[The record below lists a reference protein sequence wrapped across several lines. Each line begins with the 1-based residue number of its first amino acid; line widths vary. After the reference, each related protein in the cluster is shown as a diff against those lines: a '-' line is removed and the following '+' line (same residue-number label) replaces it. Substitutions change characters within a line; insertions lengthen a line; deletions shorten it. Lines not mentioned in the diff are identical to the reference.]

1 MNLTHDYFV
10 AILRRCFN
18 RYPVLLRPVVYPV
31 KFQRRNGE
39 FYYGL
44 KSDIASCRLCEPFR
58 NFGLRCCRRLRCAPG
73 RARFGVSK
81 SRGSYSAVAA
91 AQARAAANA
100 RRVKLMKKAVSMQ
113 RKLSAADQTAKKG
126 DLQVASIIYV
136 RLAANRSNR
145 LVAAAAAARSRINY
159 LKNLGRKKLEKIDV
173 EFEEVFSNIH
183 ASPTAGESPRD
194 IVSASEADLGTQ
206 NKLVLE
212 KFDEFDKLRRDFQ
225 FVPQISREIKSHILR
240 QRAKPKFAAILNE
253 PDAKALWQLG
263 RQHER
268 KKQICCAFLVYE
280 KAEHLLPEASAVLAK
295 NRLAKLKQNER
306 VVASAERCRKLE
318 WCHLNYVRA
327 KQLIKVKPVRAREM
341 FFQVVRRSP
350 PDSRIHQEALQQI
363 ETIDRV
369 SS

>member
-1 MNLTHDYFV
+1 
-10 AILRRCFN
+10 
-18 RYPVLLRPVVYPV
+18 
-31 KFQRRNGE
+31 
-39 FYYGL
+39 
-44 KSDIASCRLCEPFR
+44 
-58 NFGLRCCRRLRCAPG
+58 
-73 RARFGVSK
+73 
-81 SRGSYSAVAA
+81 
-91 AQARAAANA
+91 
-100 RRVKLMKKAVSMQ
+100 MQ

-136 RLAANRSNR
+136 RLAANRSNP
-145 LVAAAAAARSRINY
+145 VVAAAARSRLNY
-159 LKNLGRKKLEKIDV
+159 LKNLGRKKLEKIDT
-173 EFEEVFSNIH
+173 EFDEVFSNLH
-183 ASPTAGESPRD
+183 TSPTTGESPRD
-194 IVSASEADLGTQ
+194 IVSASEADLGAQ

-212 KFDEFDKLRRDFQ
+212 KFDEFDKLRRDYQ

-240 QRAKPKFAAILNE
+240 QRANPKFAAILNE

-280 KAEHLLPEASAVLAK
+280 KAENLMPAASAILAK
-295 NRLAKLKQNER
+295 NRLAKLKQNKR

-318 WCHLNYVRA
+318 WCHLTYVRA
-327 KQLIKVKPVRAREM
+327 EQLIKVKPVRAREM